1 MTAQGLPLPLRLTDA
16 QVASFQHDGFLRVDA
31 LTDDAEVEVLLGLY
45 DELFQRAGGFDA
57 GDRIELNADVAREPL
72 PQIVNPERYAP
83 RLIQGLAYRNA
94 REIARQLL
102 GSDCAPTGNHAIL
115 KPARIGGATPWHQDE
130 AYWDPRYAHRA
141 VSIWLALQPATLEN
155 GCMRFIA
162 GSHRRPVLPHELIS
176 ADSHGLRLSE
186 TTPDAPET
194 ICELPA
200 AGATIHDGRTLH
212 GCRAQFVR
220 AAAPGARVWVRPR
233 ACPARHAQSLS
244 VATTGMVDSLTQSRT
259 LTHMLRLGVL
269 GLGSVF
275 VGPYRK
281 LIRQLEQSGQARLTA
296 AFDIDRD
303 KTAAIAAMHPS
314 IATPA
319 TAAALIAR
327 DDVDA
332 VLVLTSMNEHAELA
346 QAALQAGKHVLVEKP
361 MATSI
366 AAARELLRISKSAKG
381 LLVCAPH
388 IVLSPTYRA
397 MHADVHLGKNRQSRA
412 RSRTLWMGRPLVG
425 AMVLP
430 AGWRSAFRSR
440 HL

>member
-1 MTAQGLPLPLRLTDA
+1 MTARGLPPPLRLTDA

-45 DELFQRAGGFDA
+45 DELFERAGGFDA

-102 GSDCAPTGNHAIL
+102 GPDCAPTGNHAIL

-162 GSHRRPVLPHELIS
+162 GSHRRPVLPHQLIS
-176 ADSHGLRLSE
+176 ADSHGLRLSD

-212 GCRAQFVR
+212 
-220 AAAPGARVWVRPR
+220 AAGPNLSERPR
-233 ACPARHAQSLS
+233 RALVFGFGLAP
-244 VATTGMVDSLTQSRT
+244 
-259 LTHMLRLGVL
+259 VL
-269 GLGSVF
+269 L
-275 VGPYRK
+275 
-281 LIRQLEQSGQARLTA
+281 
-296 AFDIDRD
+296 D
-303 KTAAIAAMHPS
+303 
-314 IATPA
+314 TPNHYPWQRPEWSQP
-319 TAAALIAR
+319 L
-327 DDVDA
+327 
-332 VLVLTSMNEHAELA
+332 
-346 QAALQAGKHVLVEKP
+346 
-361 MATSI
+361 
-366 AAARELLRISKSAKG
+366 
-381 LLVCAPH
+381 
-388 IVLSPTYRA
+388 
-397 MHADVHLGKNRQSRA
+397 NR
-412 RSRTLWMGRPLVG
+412 G
-425 AMVLP
+425 
-430 AGWRSAFRSR
+430 
-440 HL
+440 H